1 MKTLKHLYD
10 RFSTTVFHWLQ
21 PLGLFGVFAMAF
33 VDSAALGMPLDATVG
48 AYIWFARQQLWRVAA
63 VILMAAAGSALGSSV
78 LYWIGR
84 KGGAAL
90 LHTKVTRERAAR
102 MEAWF
107 ERHEFL
113 ALMLP
118 SMLPPPAPFK
128 LFVLSAAVFQMH
140 YAKFLTSIFVGRLA
154 RFLILAV
161 LIIRFGP
168 QVSSMLATLFQKHL
182 WLSLGIL
189 IVGIAAIVIFLRMR
203 RKRRGG

>member
-1 MKTLKHLYD
+1 MKTLKHLYE
-10 RFSTTVFHWLQ
+10 RYSNAIFHLLQ

-48 AYIWFARQQLWRVAA
+48 AYIWVARHELLRVAA
-63 VILMAAAGSALGSSV
+63 LVLLAAAGSALGSTV
-78 LYWIGR
+78 LYWIGK
-84 KGGAAL
+84 KGGEAL
-90 LHTKVTRERAAR
+90 LHSRMTKARAAR

-140 YAKFLTSIFVGRLA
+140 YAKFLFSIFAGRVL

-168 QVSSMLATLFQKHL
+168 QVSSMLSTLFHKHL
-182 WLSLGIL
+182 GWSLAILAAGIVL
-189 IVGIAAIVIFLRMR
+189 IALFFR
-203 RKRRGG
+203 RQRRAT